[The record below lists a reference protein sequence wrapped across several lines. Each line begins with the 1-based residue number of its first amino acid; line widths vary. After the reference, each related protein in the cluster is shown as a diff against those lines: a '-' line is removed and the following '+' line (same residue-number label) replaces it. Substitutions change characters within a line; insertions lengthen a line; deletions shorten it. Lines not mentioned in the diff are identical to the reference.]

1 MGGGISLHFMVS
13 VDSNPLK
20 WRVPLFLLVLSG
32 VFWLGASMIRVI
44 IGNVLLQT
52 GTLQFEEYLPP
63 EAEREIFRLLSI
75 VSLVVIASY
84 LFVLVSSIAFLR
96 TMPFK
101 IKNHGWLMMSA
112 ILLFLFVPVELF
124 TAYLDGQMIYLE
136 FFTTAERDE
145 FRTIFISRVAALAGA
160 PFVAMLC
167 YYTIIVLAVFQP
179 MRKRNGD
186 HET

>member
-1 MGGGISLHFMVS
+1 MGDGKSIHFIVS
-13 VDSNPLK
+13 VDANPLK

-32 VFWLGASMIRVI
+32 VFWLGASLIRVI

-84 LFVLVSSIAFLR
+84 LVVIASSVVFLR
-96 TMPFK
+96 TMPFSLRQ
-101 IKNHGWLMMSA
+101 HGWLMMSA
-112 ILLFLFVPVELF
+112 ILLYLFVPVELF
-124 TAYLDGQMIYLE
+124 TAFLDGRMIYLE

-160 PFVAMLC
+160 PFVAMLS
-167 YYTIIVLAVFQP
+167 YYTIIGLAVLQP
-179 MRKRNGD
+179 MRKK
-186 HET
+186 ETVDQ